1 MVTGTTIGESSRSV
15 SVRKIWDNE
24 MNIKQLQSAAR
35 TMRAYNILAIHCAGS
50 GHPGGTLSIM
60 DIAAAL
66 YLEVMKHDP
75 TNPDW
80 QQRDRSIWSAGHKA
94 PALYVALAT
103 AGYCRMEDVITGLR
117 KLDSRF
123 EGHPHWSRL
132 AGLEVST
139 GSLGQ
144 GLGFAVGQAL
154 DARERK
160 LHYTTYCILGDG
172 EHDEGSI
179 WEAVMAAG
187 NFKLDNLVAIV
198 DKNGLQID
206 GPTAEVMDIDPL
218 DAKYKAF
225 NWHVITIDGHDMKQI
240 LDAFNRAG
248 KNKGKPTCIIA
259 QTVKGR
265 GVSFMENQVGWHGKA
280 TKGREQLDRAL
291 SDIGAEETTKEFV
304 DRMLA
309 LSEQTNRLNEARSKN
324 SLPKFSRDFWWNS
337 QDQMKVDMD
346 PTRMGFGR
354 ALEEIGDDPRICTLH
369 ADISGSIKITDF
381 EAAHPERRSRVYSLG
396 IAEQNMVSVAC
407 GLARNG
413 RIPVAG
419 TYGVFASGR
428 CWDQL
433 RTTACYSNLNIK
445 MAGAH
450 GGISVGP
457 DGATHQALEEIALM
471 NILPNMHLT
480 VPVDSVETEKAARAI
495 ILDVV
500 GPAYIRYA
508 REATPVVTNEDTPYE
523 WGLAN
528 IIRYRGAKPGFVD
541 AFETVLSTQYVNE
554 NEQVAIIACGPMV
567 AEAMRAAY
575 ILKAEYDLEARIINI
590 HTIKPID
597 RAAIK
602 AAVKD
607 IGVIVTV
614 EEHQTGG
621 FGSIIAAV
629 ACAEK
634 DFEDPLRIDMLGVD
648 DRFGQSAPPWQLLRK
663 FGLTAE
669 HITRCALAL
678 TEDISPV
685 GGQNCRQKPN

>member
-1 MVTGTTIGESSRSV
+1 
-15 SVRKIWDNE
+15 
-24 MNIKQLQSAAR
+24 
-35 TMRAYNILAIHCAGS
+35 MRAYNILAIHCAGS

-75 TNPDW
+75 HNPDW
-80 QQRDRSIWSAGHKA
+80 QQRDRCIWSAGHKT

-103 AGYCRMEDVITGLR
+103 TGYCKMEDVITGLR
-117 KLDSRF
+117 KLDSPY
-123 EGHPHWSRL
+123 EGHPHWL
-132 AGLEVST
+132 KLPGIEVST

-154 DARERK
+154 DAKERN
-160 LHYTTYCILGDG
+160 LDYTTYCILGDG
-172 EHDEGSI
+172 EHDEGSV
-179 WEAVMAAG
+179 WEAIMAAG

-206 GPTAEVMDIDPL
+206 GPTREVMDIDPL
-218 DAKYKAF
+218 DEKYKAF

-240 LDAFNRAG
+240 LDAFRQAQD
-248 KNKGKPTCIIA
+248 NKGKPTCIIA
-259 QTVKGR
+259 QTIKGK
-265 GVSFMENQVGWHGKA
+265 GVSFMENQVGWHGVA
-280 TKGREQLDRAL
+280 TRGRQQLDQAL
-291 SDIGAEETTKEFV
+291 ADIGAEEVTKEFV
-304 DRMLA
+304 DRMLT
-309 LSEQTNRLNEARSKN
+309 LSDETNRLNEAKTKD

-337 QDQMKVDMD
+337 EEQMKVEMD

-354 ALEEIGDDPRICTLH
+354 ALDEIGDDERLCTLH
-369 ADISGSIKITDF
+369 GDISASIKITDF
-381 EAAHPERRSRVYSLG
+381 EAGHPERKSRVYSLG

-413 RIPVAG
+413 RIPIGG

-450 GGISVGP
+450 GGVSVGP

-471 NILPNMHLT
+471 NILPNMHLA
-480 VPVDSVETEKAARAI
+480 VPADSVETKKAAKAI

-500 GPAYIRYA
+500 GPGYIRYA
-508 REATPVVTNEDTPYE
+508 REATPIVTTDDTPYE

-528 IIRYRGAKPGFVD
+528 IIRYRGAKPRFID
-541 AFETVLSTQYVNE
+541 AFETVLSTQYQNE
-554 NEQVAIIACGPMV
+554 NEHIAIIACGPMV
-567 AEAMRAAY
+567 PEAMRAAY

-590 HTIKPID
+590 HTIKPLD
-597 RAAIK
+597 RAVIK
-602 AAVKD
+602 DAVKD
-607 IGVIVTV
+607 IGVLITV

-621 FGSIIAAV
+621 FGSIIAAA
-629 ACAEK
+629 ACVEK
-634 DFEDPLRIDMLGVD
+634 EFNDSLKIDMVGVD
-648 DRFGQSAPPWQLLRK
+648 NCFGQSAPPWQLLRK

-669 HITRCALAL
+669 HITRRALVL
-678 TEDISPV
+678 TKELGSADR
-685 GGQNCRQKPN
+685 QNCK

>member
-1 MVTGTTIGESSRSV
+1 
-15 SVRKIWDNE
+15 
-24 MNIKQLQSAAR
+24 
-35 TMRAYNILAIHCAGS
+35 MRAYNVLAIHCAGS

-75 TNPDW
+75 HNPNW
-80 QQRDRSIWSAGHKA
+80 EQRDRCIWSTGHKA
-94 PALYVALAT
+94 PALYVALAA
-103 AGYCRMEDVITGLR
+103 AGYCKMEDVITGLR
-117 KLDSRF
+117 KLDSPF
-123 EGHPHWSRL
+123 EGHPHWL
-132 AGLEVST
+132 KLPGVEVSG

-154 DARERK
+154 DAKERN
-160 LHYTTYCILGDG
+160 LDYTTYCILGDG
-172 EHDEGSI
+172 EHDEGSV
-179 WEAVMAAG
+179 WEAIMAAG
-187 NFKLDNLVAIV
+187 NFQLDNLVAIV
-198 DKNGLQID
+198 DKNELQID
-206 GPTAEVMDIDPL
+206 GPTKEVMDINPL
-218 DAKYKAF
+218 DEKYKAF
-225 NWHVITIDGHDMKQI
+225 NWYVITIDGHNMKQI
-240 LDAFNRAG
+240 LDAFKQAQ

-259 QTVKGR
+259 QTVKGK
-265 GVSFMENQVGWHGKA
+265 GVSFMENQVGWHGAA
-280 TKGREQLDRAL
+280 TKGREQLTHAL
-291 SDIGAEETTKEFV
+291 ADIGAKEVSEEFV

-309 LSEQTNRLNEARSKN
+309 LSEEADRFNEAKTKD

-337 QDQMKVDMD
+337 EDRMKVEME
-346 PTRMGFGR
+346 PTRFGFGR
-354 ALEEIGDDPRICTLH
+354 TLDEIGDDERLCTLH
-369 ADISGSIKITDF
+369 ADISGSIKITEF
-381 EAAHPERRSRVYSLG
+381 EANHPERKSRVHSVG

-413 RIPVAG
+413 RIPIGG

-457 DGATHQALEEIALM
+457 DGATHQSLEEISLM
-471 NILPNMHLT
+471 NILPNMHLA
-480 VPVDSVETEKAARAI
+480 VPADSVETQKAAKAV

-500 GPAYIRYA
+500 GPGYIRYA
-508 REATPVVTNEDTPYE
+508 REATPIITTDDTPYE

-528 IIRYRGAKPGFVD
+528 IIRYRGPKSRFID
-541 AFETVLSTQYVNE
+541 AFETVLSTRYKNE
-554 NEQVAIIACGPMV
+554 NEHIAIIACGPMV
-567 AEAMRAAY
+567 PEAMRAGY
-575 ILKAEYDLEARIINI
+575 ILKAEYGLETRIINM
-590 HTIKPID
+590 HTIKPLD
-597 RAAIK
+597 RAVIK

-621 FGSIIAAV
+621 FGSIIAAA

-634 DFEDPLRIDMLGVD
+634 EFNDPLKIDMVGVD

-669 HITRCALAL
+669 HISRRALVL
-678 TEDISPV
+678 TKELSPS
-685 GGQNCRQKPN
+685 NRQDCK

>member
-1 MVTGTTIGESSRSV
+1 
-15 SVRKIWDNE
+15 
-24 MNIKQLQSAAR
+24 
-35 TMRAYNILAIHCAGS
+35 MRAYNVLAIHCAGS

-75 TNPDW
+75 HNPDW
-80 QQRDRSIWSAGHKA
+80 EQRDRCIWSTGHKA
-94 PALYVALAT
+94 PALYVALAAT
-103 AGYCRMEDVITGLR
+103 GYCKMEDVITGLR
-117 KLDSRF
+117 KLDSPF
-123 EGHPHWSRL
+123 EGHPHWL
-132 AGLEVST
+132 KLPGVEVSG

-154 DARERK
+154 DAKERN
-160 LHYTTYCILGDG
+160 LDYTTYCILGDG
-172 EHDEGSI
+172 EHDEGSV
-179 WEAVMAAG
+179 WEAIMAAG
-187 NFKLDNLVAIV
+187 NFQLDNLVAIV
-198 DKNGLQID
+198 DKNELQID
-206 GPTAEVMDIDPL
+206 GPTKEVMDINPL
-218 DAKYKAF
+218 DEKYKAF
-225 NWHVITIDGHDMKQI
+225 NWYVITIDGHNMKQI
-240 LDAFNRAG
+240 LDAFKQAQ

-259 QTVKGR
+259 QTVKGK
-265 GVSFMENQVGWHGKA
+265 GVSFMENQVGWHGAA
-280 TKGREQLDRAL
+280 TKGREQLTHAL
-291 SDIGAEETTKEFV
+291 ADIGAKEVSEEFV

-309 LSEQTNRLNEARSKN
+309 LSEETDRLNEAKTRD

-337 QDQMKVDMD
+337 EDRMKVEME
-346 PTRMGFGR
+346 PTRFGFGR
-354 ALEEIGDDPRICTLH
+354 ALDEIGDDERLCTLH
-369 ADISGSIKITDF
+369 ADISGSIKITEF
-381 EAAHPERRSRVYSLG
+381 EANHPERKSRVHSVG

-413 RIPVAG
+413 RIPIGG

-457 DGATHQALEEIALM
+457 DGATHQSLEEISLM
-471 NILPNMHLT
+471 NILPNMHLA
-480 VPVDSVETEKAARAI
+480 VPADSVETQKAAKAV

-500 GPAYIRYA
+500 GPGYIRYA
-508 REATPVVTNEDTPYE
+508 REATPIITTDDTPYE

-528 IIRYRGAKPGFVD
+528 IIRYRGPKSRFID
-541 AFETVLSTQYVNE
+541 AFETVLSTRYKNE
-554 NEQVAIIACGPMV
+554 NEHIAIIACGPMV
-567 AEAMRAAY
+567 PEAMRAGY
-575 ILKAEYDLEARIINI
+575 ILKAEYGLETRIINM
-590 HTIKPID
+590 HTIKPLD
-597 RAAIK
+597 RAVIK

-621 FGSIIAAV
+621 FGSIIAAA

-634 DFEDPLRIDMLGVD
+634 EFNDPLKIDMVGVD

-669 HITRCALAL
+669 HISRRALVL
-678 TEDISPV
+678 TKELSPS
-685 GGQNCRQKPN
+685 NRQDCK

>member
-1 MVTGTTIGESSRSV
+1 
-15 SVRKIWDNE
+15 
-24 MNIKQLQSAAR
+24 
-35 TMRAYNILAIHCAGS
+35 MRAFDVLATHCAGS

-75 TNPDW
+75 HNPDW
-80 QQRDRSIWSAGHKA
+80 QRRDRCIWSAGHKA
-94 PALYVALAT
+94 PALYVALAA

-117 KLDSRF
+117 KLDSPF
-123 EGHPHWSRL
+123 EGHPHWL
-132 AGLEVST
+132 KLPGIEVSS

-154 DARERK
+154 DAKERN
-160 LHYTTYCILGDG
+160 LGYTTYCILGDG
-172 EHDEGSI
+172 EHDEGSV
-179 WEAVMAAG
+179 WEAIMAAG

-206 GPTAEVMDIDPL
+206 GPTKEVMDIDPL
-218 DAKYKAF
+218 GERYKAF
-225 NWHVITIDGHDMKQI
+225 NWYVITIDGHDMKQI
-240 LDAFNRAG
+240 LDAFSQAR

-259 QTVKGR
+259 QTVKGK

-280 TKGREQLDRAL
+280 TKGREQLNQAL
-291 SDIGAEETTKEFV
+291 ADIGAEEVTEAFV

-309 LSEQTNRLNEARSKN
+309 LSEQKQKNNEVKVNDLLA
-324 SLPKFSRDFWWNS
+324 KFSREYWWNS
-337 QDQMKVDMD
+337 EKQMKVEME
-346 PTRMGFGR
+346 PTRFGFGR
-354 ALEEIGDDPRICTLH
+354 ALDEIGDDERLCTLH
-369 ADISGSIKITDF
+369 ADISGSIRITDF
-381 EAAHPERRSRVYSLG
+381 EARHPERKSRVYSLG

-413 RIPVAG
+413 RIPIGG

-450 GGISVGP
+450 GGVSVGP
-457 DGATHQALEEIALM
+457 DGATHQGLEEIALI
-471 NILPNMHLT
+471 NILPNMHLA
-480 VPVDSVETEKAARAI
+480 VPADSVETQKAAKAI

-500 GPAYIRYA
+500 GPGYIRYA
-508 REATPVVTNEDTPYE
+508 REATPIVTTDDTPYE
-523 WGLAN
+523 WGIAN
-528 IIRYRGAKPGFVD
+528 VIRYRGPKPRFID
-541 AFETVLSTQYVNE
+541 AFETVLSTQYRNE
-554 NEQVAIIACGPMV
+554 NENIAIIGCGPMV
-567 AEAMRAAY
+567 PEAMRAGY
-575 ILKAEYDLEARIINI
+575 ILKAEYGLETRIINM
-590 HTIKPID
+590 HTIKPLD
-597 RAAIK
+597 RAVIK

-607 IGVIVTV
+607 IGVLITV

-621 FGSIIAAV
+621 FGSIIAAA

-634 DFEDPLRIDMLGVD
+634 DFNTPLKIDMIGVD
-648 DRFGQSAPPWQLLRK
+648 DRFGQSAPPWQLLKK

-669 HITRCALAL
+669 HIARRALVLA
-678 TEDISPV
+678 EESRAAS
-685 GGQNCRQKPN
+685 RQHSE

>member
-1 MVTGTTIGESSRSV
+1 M
-15 SVRKIWDNE
+15 D
-24 MNIKQLQSAAR
+24 IKQLQSAAR
-35 TMRAYNILAIHCAGS
+35 RMRAYNVLAIHCAGS

-75 TNPDW
+75 HNPDW
-80 QQRDRSIWSAGHKA
+80 QQRDRCIWSTGHKA
-94 PALYVALAT
+94 PALYVALAA
-103 AGYCRMEDVITGLR
+103 AGYCKMEDVITGLR
-117 KLDSRF
+117 KLDSPF
-123 EGHPHWSRL
+123 EGHPHWLRL
-132 AGLEVST
+132 PGVEVSG

-154 DARERK
+154 DAKERN
-160 LHYTTYCILGDG
+160 LDYTTYCILGDG
-172 EHDEGSI
+172 EHDEGSV
-179 WEAVMAAG
+179 WEAIMAAG
-187 NFKLDNLVAIV
+187 HFQLDNLVAIV

-206 GPTAEVMDIDPL
+206 GPTREVMDIDPL
-218 DAKYKAF
+218 DEKYKAF
-225 NWHVITIDGHDMKQI
+225 NWHVVTIDGHNMRQI
-240 LDAFNRAG
+240 LDAFNQAQ

-265 GVSFMENQVGWHGKA
+265 GVSFMENEVGWHGKA
-280 TKGREQLDRAL
+280 TKGREQLTQAL
-291 SDIGAEETTKEFV
+291 ADIGAEEVTEKFV

-309 LSEQTNRLNEARSKN
+309 LSEKADRLNETQTKDSV
-324 SLPKFSRDFWWNS
+324 PKFSRDFWWNS
-337 QDQMKVDMD
+337 EKQMKVEME
-346 PTRMGFGR
+346 PTRIGFGR
-354 ALEEIGDDPRICTLH
+354 ALDEIGDDARLCTLH

-381 EAAHPERRSRVYSLG
+381 EADHPERKSRVYSVG

-413 RIPVAG
+413 RIPIGG
-419 TYGVFASGR
+419 TYGVFAAGR

-457 DGATHQALEEIALM
+457 DGATHQALEDITLM
-471 NILPNMHLT
+471 NILPNMHLA
-480 VPVDSVETEKAARAI
+480 VPADSVETQKAAKAI

-500 GPAYIRYA
+500 GPGYIRCV
-508 REATPVVTNEDTPYE
+508 REATPIVTTDDTPYE
-523 WGLAN
+523 WGVAN
-528 IIRYRGAKPGFVD
+528 IIRYRGVKPKFID
-541 AFETVLSTQYVNE
+541 AFETVLSSRYKDE
-554 NEQVAIIACGPMV
+554 NEHIAIIACGPMV
-567 AEAMRAAY
+567 PEAMRAAY
-575 ILKAEYDLEARIINI
+575 ILKAEYDLEARIINM
-590 HTIKPID
+590 HTIKPLD

-602 AAVKD
+602 AAVKE
-607 IGVIVTV
+607 IGVLITV

-621 FGSIIAAV
+621 FGSIIAAA

-634 DFEDPLRIDMLGVD
+634 EFNDPLKIDMVGVD

-669 HITRCALAL
+669 HITQRALVLMEQAGTAGRRKRKL
-678 TEDISPV
+678 S
-685 GGQNCRQKPN
+685 

>member
-1 MVTGTTIGESSRSV
+1 
-15 SVRKIWDNE
+15 

-35 TMRAYNILAIHCAGS
+35 RMRAYNVLAIHCAGS

-75 TNPDW
+75 HNPNW
-80 QQRDRSIWSAGHKA
+80 EQRDRCIWSTGHKA
-94 PALYVALAT
+94 PALYVALAAT
-103 AGYCRMEDVITGLR
+103 GYCKMEDVITGLR
-117 KLDSRF
+117 KLDSPF
-123 EGHPHWSRL
+123 EGHPHWL
-132 AGLEVST
+132 KLPGVEVSG

-154 DARERK
+154 DAKERN
-160 LHYTTYCILGDG
+160 LDYTTYCILGDG
-172 EHDEGSI
+172 EHDEGSV
-179 WEAVMAAG
+179 WEAIMAAG
-187 NFKLDNLVAIV
+187 NFQLDNLVAIV
-198 DKNGLQID
+198 DKNELQID
-206 GPTAEVMDIDPL
+206 GPTKEVMDINPL
-218 DAKYKAF
+218 DEKYKAF
-225 NWHVITIDGHDMKQI
+225 NWYVITIDGHNMKQI
-240 LDAFNRAG
+240 LDAFKQAQ

-259 QTVKGR
+259 QTVKGK
-265 GVSFMENQVGWHGKA
+265 GVSFMENQVGWHGAA
-280 TKGREQLDRAL
+280 TKGREQLTQAL
-291 SDIGAEETTKEFV
+291 ADIGAKEVSEEFV

-309 LSEQTNRLNEARSKN
+309 LSEETDRLNEAKTRD

-337 QDQMKVDMD
+337 EDRMKVEME
-346 PTRMGFGR
+346 PTRFGFGR
-354 ALEEIGDDPRICTLH
+354 ALDEIGDDERLCTLH
-369 ADISGSIKITDF
+369 ADISGSIKITEF
-381 EAAHPERRSRVYSLG
+381 EANHPERKSRVHSVG

-413 RIPVAG
+413 RIPIGG

-457 DGATHQALEEIALM
+457 DGATHQSLEEISLM
-471 NILPNMHLT
+471 NILPNMHLA
-480 VPVDSVETEKAARAI
+480 VPADSVETQKAAKAV

-500 GPAYIRYA
+500 GPGYIRYA
-508 REATPVVTNEDTPYE
+508 REATPIITTDDTPYE

-528 IIRYRGAKPGFVD
+528 IIRYRGPKSRFID
-541 AFETVLSTQYVNE
+541 AFETVLSTRYKNE
-554 NEQVAIIACGPMV
+554 NEHIAIIACGPMV
-567 AEAMRAAY
+567 PEAMRAGY
-575 ILKAEYDLEARIINI
+575 ILKAEYGLETRIINM
-590 HTIKPID
+590 HTIKPLD
-597 RAAIK
+597 RAVIK

-621 FGSIIAAV
+621 FGSIIAAA

-634 DFEDPLRIDMLGVD
+634 EFNDPLKIDMVGVD

-669 HITRCALAL
+669 HISRRALVL
-678 TEDISPV
+678 TKELSPS
-685 GGQNCRQKPN
+685 NRQDCK